1 MNEFVLLAQ
10 GRQITRIPREQ
21 WAKHLTQVPEHGKSR
36 LSFMSEAHHLVR
48 YFVVRELPRL
58 GKPMPPQ
65 FIAEALELSLAQTIT
80 ILDELEQ
87 HLFFLVRNEAGAVTW
102 AFPVT
107 MEPTPHPITFS
118 SGEQLY
124 AA

>member
-1 MNEFVLLAQ
+1 
-10 GRQITRIPREQ
+10 
-21 WAKHLTQVPEHGKSR
+21 
-36 LSFMSEAHHLVR
+36 MSKTHHLVR

-58 GKPMPPQ
+58 GQPMPPE
-65 FIAEALELSLAQTIT
+65 FIAEALELSLAQTVT

-87 HLFFLVRNEAGAVTW
+87 HLFFLVRNEEGAVTW

-107 MEPTPHPITFS
+107 VEPTQHSITFS